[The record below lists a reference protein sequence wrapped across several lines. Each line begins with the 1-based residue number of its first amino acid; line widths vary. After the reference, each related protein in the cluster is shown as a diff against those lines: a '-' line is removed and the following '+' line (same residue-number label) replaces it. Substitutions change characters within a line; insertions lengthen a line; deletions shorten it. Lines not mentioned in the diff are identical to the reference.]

1 MIDAF
6 SLPHVLLVRVL
17 DEAAVS
23 DKKILEGEL
32 PKRMMVGKPGRVV
45 EIEGWSNS
53 QSDFDAM
60 EALVD
65 GTVRTFYH
73 PDGDSFAAIVTGFN
87 ESKDATSYDQRGYR
101 ITLMETR

>member
-1 MIDAF
+1 
-6 SLPHVLLVRVL
+6 
-17 DEAAVS
+17 
-23 DKKILEGEL
+23 
-32 PKRMMVGKPGRVV
+32 
-45 EIEGWSNS
+45 
-53 QSDFDAM
+53 M

-73 PDGDSFAAIVTGFN
+73 PDGDSFAVIVTGFN